1 MRVILCVVMLGS
13 FFIYWV
19 SSNST
24 AQIPSTWQ
32 SAGMVQSV
40 EAKAA
45 TENLDGPVGGRVEQ
59 AVSSTSASSQPGQ
72 PFKEKSCSL
81 PARYP
86 ESIRQWC
93 GLLEQYADQNHLDPA
108 LLAAVILQESGGNP
122 DAYSKSGAVGLMQV
136 MPRDGL
142 AAKFTCSGGRPC
154 FASRPTIKELVD
166 PEYNISF
173 GTRMLAGLIQRYGSV
188 RDGLMHYGPA
198 NVEYYY
204 ADKVIKIFEN
214 YQ

>member
-1 MRVILCVVMLGS
+1 MRVIMCAVFLGS
-13 FFIYWV
+13 MFIYWV
-19 SSNST
+19 STNST
-24 AQIPSTWQ
+24 VQIPSGWQ
-32 SAGMVQSV
+32 TAAMVQ
-40 EAKAA
+40 
-45 TENLDGPVGGRVEQ
+45 PVQ
-59 AVSSTSASSQPGQ
+59 AGQIFTSASVPDGEQSDQASTDSIQPSKASQPTESQ
-72 PFKEKSCSL
+72 TCSL

-86 ESIRQWC
+86 ESIQKWC
-93 GLLEQYADQNHLDPA
+93 GLIKKYADQNNLDPA
-108 LLAAVILQESGGNP
+108 LVAAVILQESGGNP

-142 AAKFTCSGGRPC
+142 AAKFTCSGGPC
-154 FASRPTIKELVD
+154 FASRPTIDELVS

-173 GTRMLAGLIQRYGSV
+173 GTRMLAGLIKRYGSV

-204 ADKVIKIFEN
+204 ADKVILIYEN

>member
-32 SAGMVQSV
+32 SAGMVLPV

-45 TENLDGPVGGRVEQ
+45 TENSDGPVGGGEQ
-59 AVSSTSASSQPGQ
+59 AVSNTSASSQPGQ
-72 PFKEKSCSL
+72 PARKDCSL

-86 ESIRQWC
+86 EAIRQWC
-93 GLLEQYADQNHLDPA
+93 RLVEQYADQNHLDPA
-108 LLAAVILQESGGNP
+108 LVAAVMLQESGGNP

-154 FASRPTIKELVD
+154 FASRPTIKELGD
-166 PEYNISF
+166 PEYNIAF
-173 GTRMLAGLIQRYGSV
+173 GTRMLSGLITRYGSV